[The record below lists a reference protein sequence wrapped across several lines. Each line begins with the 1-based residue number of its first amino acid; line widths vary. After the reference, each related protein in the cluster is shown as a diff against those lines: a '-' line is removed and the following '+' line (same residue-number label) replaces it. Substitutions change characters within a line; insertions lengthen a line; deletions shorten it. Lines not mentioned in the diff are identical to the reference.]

1 MAFVSA
7 VAGVICRQMVSRM
20 QHSKHFYDAVDSF
33 AMNAVGGITGVVG
46 LMIVQFF
53 NGVHSLVTAGK
64 FAVVELLA
72 VAVAAGLTVIGT
84 VAAQLVAKAC
94 EAGVTRV
101 MNLDSERLN

>member
-1 MAFVSA
+1 
-7 VAGVICRQMVSRM
+7 
-20 QHSKHFYDAVDSF
+20 
-33 AMNAVGGITGVVG
+33 
-46 LMIVQFF
+46 MIVQFF
-53 NGVHSLVTAGK
+53 NGTHTIATAGK

-84 VAAQLVAKAC
+84 MVAQLVARAC